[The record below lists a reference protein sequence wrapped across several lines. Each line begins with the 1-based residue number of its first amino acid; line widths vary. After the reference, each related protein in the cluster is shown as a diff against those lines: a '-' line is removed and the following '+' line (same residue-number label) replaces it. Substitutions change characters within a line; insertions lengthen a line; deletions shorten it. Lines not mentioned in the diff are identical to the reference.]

1 MKVDRLDCFV
11 QVAKTLNFSKSAE
24 VLHLSQPS
32 ISRIIHLL
40 EQELGFDLFE
50 RNRNQV
56 VLTKAG
62 EIFYS
67 HARQLLCEYQA
78 AVEEARKASQ
88 AGLSLKV
95 GVIGFA
101 EARLMKA
108 LEQLTRDEASVR
120 LEMIPVDFVSELNQV
135 ETGEIDCCMMWPQDV
150 NLERLEYLEMFCGE
164 TQAYL
169 HVHHPL
175 AKRESVTFD
184 ELASMPQILF
194 ARRNPLRYAA
204 YLEKFSP
211 ELRENIVLTPVKDVP
226 ASRRLLELNQGVIL
240 APEGGILADS
250 PLIKAVPIQA
260 DQPEL
265 IRLGLVYRRDSQNI
279 ALKKL
284 LRYLK

>member
-150 NLERLEYLEMFCGE
+150 NPEWLEYLEMFCGE

-265 IRLGLVYRRDSQNI
+265 IRLGLVYRRDSQNN